1 MLYYY
6 YVTCILCYVILYYII
21 FYYITLH
28 YSILY
33 YIILYYVIRRL
44 FIIYVMCICA
54 GLPALQF
61 RPNQHV

>member
-6 YVTCILCYVILYYII
+6 YVTCILCYVILLYFILL
-21 FYYITLH
+21 YYITLQ
-28 YSILY
+28 